1 MFSCFSAQCCYQ
13 SGNSRTLIVLVSWP
27 CSSGRNHSD
36 FLPQAQPR
44 MSRAFLSLLCSCHPI
59 SSEMP
64 TSTPS
69 TSKAHSPFTSL
80 LLLLRKTT
88 LKPQSV
94 SKPLQTSNA
103 LNSPFV
109 LVCLSSNTLGEA
121 EFCFCHGLW
130 GSLGQAHFS
139 LFWILL
145 STAVSQRIS
154 IQVWK
159 WKQGWGSYWH
169 WFLKCLYVLHVPST
183 FPHFT
188 HSCSSPS
195 HKMSLTHEFSFC
207 FVKLVTFWHFTFLYF
222 MTASKEVIS
231 VN

>member
-1 MFSCFSAQCCYQ
+1 MFSCLTAQCCYQ

-94 SKPLQTSNA
+94 SKPLHQQ
-103 LNSPFV
+103 
-109 LVCLSSNTLGEA
+109 
-121 EFCFCHGLW
+121 CFKQPLCAGVPVQQHTW
-130 GSLGQAHFS
+130 GG
-139 LFWILL
+139 WILL
-145 STAVSQRIS
+145 LS
-154 IQVWK
+154 
-159 WKQGWGSYWH
+159 
-169 WFLKCLYVLHVPST
+169 WFVGVLGASPFLLVLN
-183 FPHFT
+183 FT
-188 HSCSSPS
+188 EHSC
-195 HKMSLTHEFSFC
+195 
-207 FVKLVTFWHFTFLYF
+207 VT
-222 MTASKEVIS
+222 K
-231 VN
+231 N